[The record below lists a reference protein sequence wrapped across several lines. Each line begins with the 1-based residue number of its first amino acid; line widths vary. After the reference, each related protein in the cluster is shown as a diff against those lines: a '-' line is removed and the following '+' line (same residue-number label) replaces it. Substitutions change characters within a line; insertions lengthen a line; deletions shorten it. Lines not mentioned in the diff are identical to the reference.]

1 MLTWRWSLRMLLY
14 ILYPLGSIWIHH
26 GLCCEEALKVWWAC
40 DVVYWRK
47 NGCCPVA
54 GWYSISS
61 EYPGFERWCMIFCIR
76 FWEFCWQWWLPNT
89 DGTWGAWRIYD
100 GFETDMHVIFKVCF
114 SLLFNDRWWDTTPD
128 ALYIVT
134 FHSCCCLQNLCL
146 CSSSCIC
153 FFMFQCFQ
161 ICLKSGLFQFQLG
174 LLFF

>member
-1 MLTWRWSLRMLLY
+1 MEMESENVAIYPISFGQYLNTSWTLLWRT
-14 ILYPLGSIWIHH
+14 
-26 GLCCEEALKVWWAC
+26 LKSMVSMWC
-40 DVVYWRK
+40 GVLKYWRK

-76 FWEFCWQWWLPNT
+76 FWKFGWQWWLPNT
-89 DGTWGAWRIYD
+89 DGTLGAWRIYD
-100 GFETDMHVIFKVCF
+100 GFKTDMHVIFKVCF
-114 SLLFNDRWWDTTPD
+114 SLLFNDRWWDAAPD
-128 ALYIVT
+128 APCIVT

-146 CSSSCIC
+146 CSRSCIC